1 MERLLPSDDAALEL
15 CYLAQARGNFAAH
28 ALKYEGGH

>member
-28 ALKYEGGH
+28 NNEV